1 MATLPR
7 SAGGESLE
15 ELLRQIRG
23 GSLAA
28 FDRFYE
34 QTAPFVMGLSFKLL
48 GDRME
53 AEDVCHDVM
62 MQVLSYP
69 ERYDPARG
77 SVEAWLAVLT
87 KSRCIDRLRKRQ
99 RLMLEERKAGL
110 AAHLAARYGAEADET
125 ERRALCNLQKQALQ
139 EAWSRLPEP
148 QRQAL
153 AAAFYQERSHR
164 ELASSWKVPVG
175 TVKSRVR
182 YGLSH
187 LRRTMEKLGWAHGRG
202 GESDG

>member
-1 MATLPR
+1 MKAVPG
-7 SAGGESLE
+7 SAGGTCLE
-15 ELLRQIRG
+15 ELLRQIRN
-23 GSLAA
+23 GSLPA

-34 QTAPFVMGLSFKLL
+34 QTAPFVMGLAYKML

-53 AEDVCHDVM
+53 AEDVCHDVL
-62 MQVLSYP
+62 MQVLSHP
-69 ERYDPARG
+69 ERYDPSRG
-77 SVEAWLAVLT
+77 SVEAWLAVLA

-99 RLMLEERKAGL
+99 RLMLENRDADFSHYVAVRTG
-110 AAHLAARYGAEADET
+110 DET
-125 ERRALCNLQKQALQ
+125 EGRVLSKLQKEALR
-139 EAWSRLPEP
+139 EAMFRLPEP

-164 ELASSWKVPVG
+164 ELADAWKVPVG

-187 LRRTMEKLGWAHGRG
+187 LRRAMEKLGWSLGRG
-202 GESDG
+202 GGDDA